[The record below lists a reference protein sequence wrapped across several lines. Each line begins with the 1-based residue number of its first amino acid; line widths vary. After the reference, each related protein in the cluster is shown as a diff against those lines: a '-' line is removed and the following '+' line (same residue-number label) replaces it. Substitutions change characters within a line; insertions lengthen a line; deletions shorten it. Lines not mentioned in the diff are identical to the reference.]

1 MKINSVNV
9 DGERFIRSMNNFN
22 LDIGIIES

>member
-9 DGERFIRSMNNFN
+9 DRERFIRSMNNFN
-22 LDIGIIES
+22 LDIEIIES